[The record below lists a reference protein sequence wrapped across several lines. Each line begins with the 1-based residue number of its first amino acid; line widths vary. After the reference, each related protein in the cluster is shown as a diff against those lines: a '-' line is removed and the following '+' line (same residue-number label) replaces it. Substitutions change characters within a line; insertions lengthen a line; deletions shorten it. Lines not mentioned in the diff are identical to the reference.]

1 MKKLTTDDLLKLE
14 DYARE
19 RPEFR
24 KRVMAHK
31 RGRCVPL
38 GPHMTLFFEDRWTI
52 QYQVQEMLR
61 AEKIFEPA
69 DIEEELAAYNPL
81 IPDGRNWK
89 VTCMIEY
96 DDPEVRRRELK
107 RLRGIEDQIWVQVD
121 NGTRVHAIADEDL
134 DRSDMEKTS
143 AVHFLRFELS
153 EADVRAVKAG
163 QPIRVGCDH
172 AEYRHETEIDDARR
186 QALAADLSDDAPV
199 TA

>member
-1 MKKLTTDDLLKLE
+1 MKKLTTADLLKLE

-31 RGRCVPL
+31 RSRCVPL

-96 DDPEVRRRELK
+96 DDPEVRRQELK
-107 RLRGIEDQIWVQVD
+107 RLRGIEDRIWVQVD

-172 AEYRHETEIDDARR
+172 GEYRHETEIDDARH